1 MSGGAI
7 RPATQVLRLDSQ
19 KHDRRYY
26 LDDIPLAD
34 ALARFKDALGAAGA
48 AERSASETVP
58 LAGAAD
64 RVTAGPVWALRSS
77 PHYDAAAMD
86 GAAVRSIDTAGATE
100 TSPISLVIGEQA
112 RWVDTGDLMPAG
124 FDAVAMIEVVRR
136 VDDDTIELRS
146 AVPPYHNVRPLG
158 EDIVATELVLAEG
171 RRLRP
176 YDLAACAAAGLSE
189 IPVRRRPT
197 VAIIPTGSE
206 LVPPGSTPRPGGI
219 IESNGLMLA
228 AMAAEWGANAVLT
241 NPVPDVPQLLKA
253 AMLEALDASDV
264 VVVNAGSSAGT
275 EDYTASLV
283 EEMGELL
290 VHGVAI
296 RPGHPVVLGLVAGK
310 PILGIPGYP
319 VSAALTLELFLK
331 PVVEAK
337 LGLAPRARER
347 ATAVLTRN
355 VLSPMGEDEYLRV
368 RLGVVGD
375 KTVATPI
382 QRGAGVI
389 MSLVRADGLVVIP
402 RFSEGVDAGTAVE
415 VELLSSAEE
424 ISCAIVVTGSH
435 DMVLDLVASELSRRT
450 PGRSLA
456 SSNVGSLGGL
466 LALARGEAHLAGA
479 HLLDEATGEYN
490 LSYVRRHLKD
500 IPIVLVALVG
510 RTQGLLVPKGNPRG
524 IAGLSDLARDGTTFV
539 NRQRGSG
546 TRVLLDHLLRGANI
560 QASHIRGYER
570 EEYTHL
576 AVAATVAGGSADAG
590 LGVLSAA
597 RAVGTDFVPLANEQ
611 YDLAIPAEL
620 YDGEVLAPL
629 LALIRDEAFRQQV
642 DALGGYDTSRMGE
655 VVARL
660 RVDS

>member
-1 MSGGAI
+1 MD
-7 RPATQVLRLDSQ
+7 TQKR
-19 KHDRRYY
+19 DRRYY
-26 LDDIPLAD
+26 LDDIPLTD
-34 ALARFKDALGAAGA
+34 ALARFMDALKAAGA
-48 AERSASETVP
+48 ADRSGSEAIP
-58 LAGAAD
+58 LAGAAG
-64 RVTAGPVWALRSS
+64 RITASPVWARRSS

-86 GAAVRSIDTAGATE
+86 GAAVRSVDTVGATE
-100 TSPISLVIGEQA
+100 TAPITLAVGEQA
-112 RWVDTGDLMPAG
+112 KWIDTGDLMPAG

-136 VDDDTIELRS
+136 VDDDKIELRS

-158 EDIVATELVLAEG
+158 EDIVATELVLPEG

-189 IPVRRRPT
+189 VTVRRRPNIG
-197 VAIIPTGSE
+197 IIPTGSE
-206 LVPPGSTPRPGGI
+206 LVPPGATPRPGGI

-228 AMAAEWGANAVLT
+228 AMANEWGADAVVM
-241 NPVPDVPQLLKA
+241 NPVPDVPHLLKA
-253 AMLEALDASDV
+253 ALLDALGEYDV
-264 VVVNAGSSAGT
+264 VVVNAGSSAGS

-296 RPGHPVVLGLVAGK
+296 RPGHPVVLGIVNEK

-331 PVVEAK
+331 PLVEIK
-337 LGLAPRARER
+337 LGLKPRTREK
-347 ATAVLTRN
+347 ATAVLTRK

-368 RLGVVGD
+368 RLGVVG
-375 KTVATPI
+375 KRRIATPI

-389 MSLVRADGLVVIP
+389 MSLVRADGLVIIP
-402 RFSEGVDAGTAVE
+402 RFSEGVDAGTTVD
-415 VELLSSAEE
+415 VELLASKEE
-424 ISCAIVVTGSH
+424 ISDAIVVTGSH
-435 DMVLDLVASELSRRT
+435 DVVLDLLASELSRQN
-450 PGRSLA
+450 PGRNLA

-466 LALARGEAHLAGA
+466 LALSRGEAHLAGT
-479 HLLDEATGEYN
+479 HLLDESTGEYN
-490 LSYVRRHLKD
+490 LSYIRRHLKG

-510 RTQGLLVPKGNPRG
+510 RVQGLLVPSGNPMG
-524 IAGLSDLARDGTTFV
+524 ITGLADLAREDVTFV

-546 TRVLLDHLLRGANI
+546 TRLLLDHLLGGADI
-560 QASHIRGYER
+560 PASSIRGYVR

-590 LGVLSAA
+590 LGILSAA
-597 RAVGTDFVPLANEQ
+597 TAVGTDFIPLANEQ
-611 YDLAIPAEL
+611 YDLAIPTSFYE
-620 YDGEVLAPL
+620 GEDLAPL
-629 LALIRDEAFRQQV
+629 LELIRDDSFRQKV

-660 RVDS
+660 EDD

>member
-1 MSGGAI
+1 M
-7 RPATQVLRLDSQ
+7 DSQ
-19 KHDRRYY
+19 KRDRRYY

-34 ALARFKDALGAAGA
+34 ALTRFKNALGAAGA
-48 AERSASETVP
+48 VERSDPETIP
-58 LAGAAD
+58 LAGAAG

-86 GAAVRSIDTAGATE
+86 GAAVRSIDTVGATE
-100 TSPISLVIGEQA
+100 TAPVSLVIGEQA
-112 RWVDTGDLMPAG
+112 RWVDTGDLMPEG

-158 EDIVATELVLAEG
+158 EDIVATELVLPEG

-206 LVPPGSTPRPGGI
+206 LVPPGATPRPGGI

-228 AMAAEWGANAVLT
+228 AMAEEWGADAVVM
-241 NPVPDVPQLLKA
+241 NPVADIPQLLKA
-253 AMLEALDASDV
+253 AMLDALGEYDV
-264 VVVNAGSSAGT
+264 VVVNAGSSAGS

-283 EEMGELL
+283 EEMGALL

-296 RPGHPVVLGLVAGK
+296 RPGHPVVLGLIAGK
-310 PILGIPGYP
+310 PVLGIPGYP

-337 LGLAPRARER
+337 LGLASQAREL
-347 ATAVLTRN
+347 ATAVMTRK

-375 KTVATPI
+375 KRVATPI

-389 MSLVRADGLVVIP
+389 MSLVRADGLVIIP
-402 RFSEGVDAGTAVE
+402 RFSEGVDAGTTVE
-415 VELLSSAEE
+415 VELLRSLKE
-424 ISCAIVVTGSH
+424 IAGAIVVTGSH
-435 DMVLDLVASELSRRT
+435 DMVLDLIASELSRRT

-466 LALARGEAHLAGA
+466 LSLARGEAHLAGT
-479 HLLDEATGEYN
+479 HLLDEETGEYN
-490 LSYVRRHLKD
+490 LSYIERHLKG

-510 RTQGLLVPKGNPRG
+510 RIQGLLVPKGNPRG
-524 IAGLSDLARDGTTFV
+524 IIGLSDLARDGATFV

-546 TRVLLDHLLRGANI
+546 TRVLLDHLLREADI
-560 QASHIRGYER
+560 QASDIRGYER

-590 LGVLSAA
+590 LGILSAA

-620 YDGEVLAPL
+620 YDGEVLSPL
-629 LALIRDEAFRQQV
+629 LALIRDVAFRQQV

-660 RVDS
+660 GEVS